1 METESSYQSHYKYI
15 FAFFYL
21 IEGFVQGIPFLVF
34 PAYLTKLLG
43 NQFDISLWLIILA
56 LSYIPWSIKI
66 IVGFAND
73 KWGSRKYGRRFPWIA
88 SFGIYCGIWWI
99 IMAIYLPVNESIYL
113 TLGIY
118 YFMIALGMA
127 FADTAL
133 DGLILD
139 TVPKEKLGKIQGY
152 TWTCLLLGMG
162 AGGMLLGLIFL
173 ALDIIPILFVLT
185 GVLVIIACLLTRLI
199 KEPPLKK
206 VELKDMGQN
215 IKSLITKKKN
225 WKVYGNSFI
234 GAMAGV
240 LIGNFFGFLILIN
253 IGIIDVDQTILSIKS
268 GNPVELLGWASLFN
282 VVTGIGIVIGSITA
296 GKLADK
302 GRRKTL
308 TRIYCIYIPLC
319 IISVIPFLILGEFL
333 FALIY
338 GLIVLL
344 IFGVV
349 QGALVITT
357 QTINGDIAK
366 NEYPDLKS
374 SFYALL
380 ISWWN
385 GGQAFS
391 LLLGAFIFI
400 YFANYT
406 TDFFILYFLI
416 SLFGAFALFMSYLC
430 FRAIDPSDYEFK
442 HVISVEKD

>member
-1 METESSYQSHYKYI
+1 MEKESIYKDHYKFI

-21 IEGFVQGIPFLVF
+21 VEGFVQGIPFLVF
-34 PAYLTKLLG
+34 PPYLATLLG
-43 NQFDISLWLIILA
+43 NKFDLSLWLIIVGI
-56 LSYIPWSIKI
+56 SYIPWSIKI
-66 IVGFAND
+66 IVGICND
-73 KWGSRKYGRRFPWIA
+73 KWGSQKYGRRFPWIA
-88 SFGIYCGIWWI
+88 GVGVYGGIWWI
-99 IMAIYLPVNESIYL
+99 IMAFYLPVNESIYFW
-113 TLGIY
+113 LGFY

-139 TVPKEKLGKIQGY
+139 IVPKEKLGKVQGY

-162 AGGMLLGLIFL
+162 AGGILLGLIFL
-173 ALDIIPILFVLT
+173 ALDIIPLLFALT
-185 GVLVIIACLLTRLI
+185 GVLVIVACLLTRVI

-206 VELKDMGQN
+206 LELKDMGQN
-215 IKSLITKKKN
+215 IKSLITKRKN

-240 LIGNFFGFLILIN
+240 LIGTFFGYLILIN

-268 GNPVELLGWASLFN
+268 GNPVEFLGWASLFN
-282 VVTGIGIVIGSITA
+282 VVSGIGIVIGAITA

-302 GRRKTL
+302 GRKKTL
-308 TRIYCIYIPLC
+308 TRIYFIYIPLC
-319 IISVIPFLILGEFL
+319 IISVLPFLIFGEFL

-338 GLIVLL
+338 GLIAIL
-344 IFGVV
+344 IFGAV

-366 NEYPDLKS
+366 KEYPELKS
-374 SFYALL
+374 SFFALL

-385 GGQAFS
+385 LGQALS
-391 LLLGAFIFI
+391 LFLGALIFT
-400 YFANYT
+400 YFANYI

-430 FRAIDPSDYEFK
+430 FRAIDPKDYEFE
-442 HVISVEKD
+442 HALGED

>member
-1 METESSYQSHYKYI
+1 METESSYKSHYKYI

-21 IEGFVQGIPFLVF
+21 IEGFVQGIPLLVF

-43 NQFDISLWLIILA
+43 NQFDIASWLIIVG

-99 IMAIYLPVNESIYL
+99 IMAFYLPVDESIYL

-139 TVPKEKLGKIQGY
+139 TVPKEKLAKIQGY
-152 TWTCLLLGMG
+152 TWTCLLLGAG
-162 AGGMLLGLIFL
+162 AGGILLGLIFL
-173 ALDIIPILFVLT
+173 SLDIIPLLFALT
-185 GVLVIIACLLTRLI
+185 GVLVIIACLLTRFI
-199 KEPPLKK
+199 KEKPLKEVK
-206 VELKDMGQN
+206 FKDMKRDM
-215 IKSLITKKKN
+215 KSLITKKKN
-225 WKVYGNSFI
+225 WNVYGNSFL

-240 LIGNFFGFLILIN
+240 LIGTFFGFLILIKL
-253 IGIIDVDQTILSIKS
+253 GIIDVDQTILSIKS
-268 GNPVELLGWASLFN
+268 GNPVELLGWASFFS
-282 VVTGIGIVIGSITA
+282 VVSGAGIVIGSITA

-302 GRRKTL
+302 GRKKTL
-308 TRIYCIYIPLC
+308 TSIYCIYIPLC
-319 IISVIPFLILGEFL
+319 IISVIPFLIFGGIL

-338 GLIVLL
+338 GLVALL

-366 NEYPDLKS
+366 KEYPDLKS

-380 ISWWN
+380 ISCWN
-385 GGQAFS
+385 GGSAVS
-391 LLLGAFIFI
+391 LFLGAFIFI
-400 YFANYT
+400 YFANFT
-406 TDFFILYFLI
+406 TDFFLLYFLI
-416 SLFGAFALFMSYLC
+416 SLFAAFALFMSFLC
-430 FRAIDPSDYEFK
+430 FRAIDPKDYEFE
-442 HVISVEKD
+442 HALGEE

>member
-1 METESSYQSHYKYI
+1 METESSYKNHYKFI

-21 IEGFVQGIPFLVF
+21 IEGFVQGIPVLVF
-34 PAYLTKLLG
+34 PPYLTKLLG
-43 NQFDISLWLIILA
+43 NQFDIAKWLIIA
-56 LSYIPWSIKI
+56 AISYIPWSIKI
-66 IVGFAND
+66 LVGFCND
-73 KWGSRKYGRRFPWIA
+73 KWGSKKYGRRFPWIA
-88 SFGIYCGIWWI
+88 GFGIYGGIWWI
-99 IMAIYLPVNESIYL
+99 IMAFYLPINESIYL

-139 TVPKEKLGKIQGY
+139 TVPKDKLAQVQGY

-173 ALDIIPILFVLT
+173 ALNIIPLLLGLT
-185 GVLVIIACLLTRLI
+185 GVLVIIACLLTRVI
-199 KEPPLKK
+199 KEAPLKK
-206 VELKDMGQN
+206 VEIKEMGQN

-225 WKVYGNSFI
+225 WKVYGNSFM
-234 GAMAGV
+234 GAMVGV
-240 LIGNFFGFLILIN
+240 LFGNFFGFLILIN
-253 IGIIDVDQTILSIKS
+253 IGIIDVEETILSIKS
-268 GNPVELLGWASLFN
+268 GNPVELLGWTSLFN
-282 VVTGIGIVIGSITA
+282 FIGGMGIVIGSITA

-308 TRIYCIYIPLC
+308 TRVYFTYIPLC
-319 IISVIPFLILGEFL
+319 IISVLPFFIFGEFL

-338 GLIVLL
+338 GIIILL
-344 IFGVV
+344 IYGIV

-366 NEYPDLKS
+366 KEYPDLKS
-374 SFYALL
+374 SFFALL

-385 GGQAFS
+385 MGQALS
-391 LLLGAFIFI
+391 LLLGAIIFM
-400 YFANYT
+400 FLLNFFL
-406 TDFFILYFLI
+406 DFSILYFFI

-430 FRAIDPSDYEFK
+430 FRAIDPEEYEFSHHLDK
-442 HVISVEKD
+442 G

>member
-1 METESSYQSHYKYI
+1 
-15 FAFFYL
+15 
-21 IEGFVQGIPFLVF
+21 
-34 PAYLTKLLG
+34 
-43 NQFDISLWLIILA
+43 
-56 LSYIPWSIKI
+56 
-66 IVGFAND
+66 
-73 KWGSRKYGRRFPWIA
+73 
-88 SFGIYCGIWWI
+88 
-99 IMAIYLPVNESIYL
+99 MAIYLPVNESIYIYIGL
-113 TLGIY
+113 Y

-139 TVPKEKLGKIQGY
+139 TVPKDKLAKVQGY

-162 AGGMLLGLIFL
+162 AGGILLGLIFL
-173 ALDIIPILFVLT
+173 ALDIIPLLFALT
-185 GVLVIIACLLTRLI
+185 GVLVIIACLLTRVI

-206 VELKDMGQN
+206 VETKDMGQN

-225 WKVYGNSFI
+225 WKLYGNSFI

-240 LIGNFFGFLILIN
+240 LIGTFFGFLILIN
-253 IGIIDVDQTILSIKS
+253 IGIIDVDQTVLSIKS

-282 VVTGIGIVIGSITA
+282 VVSGIGIVIGSLTA

-308 TRIYCIYIPLC
+308 TRIYFIYIPLC
-319 IISVIPFLILGEFL
+319 IISVIPFLIFGEFL

-338 GLIVLL
+338 GLIAIL
-344 IFGVV
+344 IFGAV
-349 QGALVITT
+349 QGALIITT

-366 NEYPDLKS
+366 NDYPDLKS

-380 ISWWN
+380 ISCWN
-385 GGQAFS
+385 GGQAVS
-391 LLLGAFIFI
+391 LFLGAFIFI

-416 SLFGAFALFMSYLC
+416 SLFGAFTLFMSYLC

-442 HVISVEKD
+442 HVTSDEKD